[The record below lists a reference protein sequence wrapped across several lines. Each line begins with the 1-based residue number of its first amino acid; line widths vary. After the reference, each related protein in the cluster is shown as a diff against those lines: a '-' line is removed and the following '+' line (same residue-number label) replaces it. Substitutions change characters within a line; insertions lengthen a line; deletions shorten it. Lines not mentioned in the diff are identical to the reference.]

1 MNQNVGSTDRL
12 IRIVL
17 GLILA
22 VVGFFH
28 LFGVG
33 GTLGFILGIVGLIL
47 LVTGALSW
55 CPLYIPFKIS
65 TRK

>member
-22 VVGFFH
+22 VVGFFFVH
-28 LFGVG
+28 
-33 GTLGFILGIVGLIL
+33 GTLGLILGIVGLIL

>member
-22 VVGFFH
+22 VAGFFFVH
-28 LFGVG
+28 
-33 GTLGFILGIVGLIL
+33 GTLGLILGIVGLVL

>member
-1 MNQNVGSTDRL
+1 MKQNVGSTDRL

-22 VVGFFH
+22 AVGFFN

-33 GTLGFILGIVGLIL
+33 GTLGIILGIIGLVL

>member
-22 VVGFFH
+22 VVGFFFVQSA
-28 LFGVG
+28 LGV
-33 GTLGFILGIVGLIL
+33 ILGIVGLVL

>member
-1 MNQNVGSTDRL
+1 MNQNVGSTDRI

-22 VVGFFH
+22 VAGFF
-28 LFGVG
+28 FMSGS
-33 GTLGFILGIVGLIL
+33 LGIILGIIGLVL

>member
-1 MNQNVGSTDRL
+1 MNQNVGSTDRI

-22 VVGFFH
+22 AVGFF
-28 LFGVG
+28 FMSGS
-33 GTLGFILGIVGLIL
+33 LGIILGIIGLVL

>member
-1 MNQNVGSTDRL
+1 MNQNVGSTDRI

-22 VVGFFH
+22 AVGFF
-28 LFGVG
+28 FMS
-33 GTLGFILGIVGLIL
+33 GTLGMVLGIIGLVL
-47 LVTGALSW
+47 LVTGALSR
-55 CPLYIPFKIS
+55 CLLYIPFKIS